1 MMDFQ
6 AISGRPHPTALIEK
20 DNHHFANNH
29 FNMPATDTKNP
40 NFLTMMKALILLSTI
55 WIGLTSFDLPIVNT
69 LPNNDGK
76 CIKDQGISSF
86 DLFPP
91 DSNAFIVTPKFKY
104 TGPSNYQINTVVIDP
119 GHGGHDPGCLGHSS
133 REKHIVLSIGKYL
146 AAGLKA
152 QFPNLNVI
160 MTRSSDV
167 FVPLHERASIATE
180 NKADL
185 FISLHCNA
193 FSRTA
198 AQGTETYV
206 LGLHAT
212 EENLEVAKRENE
224 AILLEDNYKEN
235 YGYDPNSPEA
245 HIMFSM
251 FQNAFLEQ
259 SISFAE
265 KVQGQAKNQAG
276 MKDRGVKQAGFL
288 VLRYATMPSVL
299 VETGYLTNSNDEAFL
314 MTVGGQ
320 MQMANAIQD
329 AFGEYK
335 REMERIVNAESPATV
350 AFVEVKKTTPVTY
363 QSHPESTTAP
373 AKVEPV
379 VLAKKETEARPSID
393 DRIKD
398 ETEKA
403 KKLGL
408 EITPPTNAVASVSN
422 TNMSPKKSSK
432 IAPNTPVQEK
442 IETTPVIEPPKKIEP
457 AIAMTTKTATQNAAN
472 STTTQSN
479 VQYCV
484 QLAASPTMLNAS
496 VGKWTRITQTVE
508 VIQEANL
515 YKYQVRNFATHQEAA
530 RAMSGLRAKGFSDA
544 FVVAYKDGQRVDPKT
559 LK

>member
-1 MMDFQ
+1 
-6 AISGRPHPTALIEK
+6 
-20 DNHHFANNH
+20 
-29 FNMPATDTKNP
+29 
-40 NFLTMMKALILLSTI
+40 MMKALILLSTI

-76 CIKDQGISSF
+76 CIKDQGISTF

-91 DSNAFIVTPKFKY
+91 DSNVFVITPEFKL
-104 TGPSNYQINTVVIDP
+104 TGPSSYQINTVVIDP
-119 GHGGHDPGCLGHSS
+119 GHGGHDPGCIGHSS

-152 QFPNLNVI
+152 QYPNLNVI
-160 MTRSSDV
+160 MTRSTDV

-224 AILLEDNYKEN
+224 AILLEDNYQEN

-259 SISFAE
+259 SIAFAE

-299 VETGYLTNSNDEAFL
+299 VETGYLTNSTDEAFL
-314 MTVGGQ
+314 MTDAGQ

-335 REMERIVNAESPATV
+335 REMERTVNAEAPATV

-363 QSHPESTTAP
+363 QPRPEPTPSKA
-373 AKVEPV
+373 EPSITRQ
-379 VLAKKETEARPSID
+379 ETFATPSID
-393 DRIKD
+393 NRIKE

-408 EITPPTNAVASVSN
+408 EIAPPTNAIATNSN
-422 TNMSPKKSSK
+422 TNTSPKKNSK

-442 IETTPVIEPPKKIEP
+442 FETTPVVDPPKKIEP
-457 AIAMTTKTATQNAAN
+457 AVATTNKTVSQNIATTNATQ
-472 STTTQSN
+472 SK

-496 VGKWTRITQTVE
+496 VGKWTRITETVE